1 MRLSHLYKDKGAVD
15 PVNNTD
21 SSVTQ
26 SRMADEQR
34 IVSSILLSCL
44 SLPGRLASLAELII
58 WWVNTYESL
67 SNDRDLKEEDIS
79 GEDCP

>member
-1 MRLSHLYKDKGAVD
+1 MRLSHLYEHKGAVG
-15 PVNNTD
+15 PLNNTD

-26 SRMADEQR
+26 SQMADEQH
-34 IVSSILLSCL
+34 IVSSFLLSCL

-58 WWVNTYESL
+58 WWVNTYERL
-67 SNDRDLKEEDIS
+67 SNDRDLDEEDIS